1 MGRDTWEVGRGCCF
15 DVGGDDPSP
24 LEPFKILKAVFLSQL
39 YVHSKSF
46 NLDILNID
54 QHCFFSP

>member
-24 LEPFKILKAVFLSQL
+24 LEPFKILKV
-39 YVHSKSF
+39 V
-46 NLDILNID
+46 
-54 QHCFFSP
+54 FFS